1 MMFLWP
7 RETLV
12 KVTQAAILLF
22 FALAFA
28 ATRLLRAGDLD
39 ESGVAGGVGD
49 GSGGAA
55 SAYPV
60 VQGEVKF
67 LTFEPWNGGWNNRR
81 MSLEIA
87 LLLAMATNRTL
98 VLPPV
103 SRVALMTTPSGYEE
117 FFDLPAMRDILPIL
131 TWDEFQPL
139 IPRVRP
145 SPNRAKTPITCA
157 YKMPNPRTF
166 CTTNLRVR
174 QISRLNSWVF
184 LKSVLT
190 MPLDARL
197 TLEQRKDLD
206 QFGPN
211 RVLVNDDMRDAASET
226 IWHFPQN
233 LFGHFY
239 QLVYFTDPALRR
251 SLFSKIRDATR
262 IRSDIQAYADEVV
275 KQLGGPNSFYSV
287 HIRRRDFK
295 QQYKSTFIEPR
306 AMAANIKN
314 QLGRVVYI
322 ASDEGNKEF
331 WADLK
336 AGLPDVSTFRFAS
349 SFESVFK
356 NVPDT
361 QKGVVEQLICAQ
373 AKVFIGTRF
382 STFSS
387 YIVRLRGYDPAVL
400 NKEVYFTDTKLEARH
415 PIAEHAKPYSWVKNP
430 LWSRAPWAREFPEA
444 WEDLL

>member
-1 MMFLWP
+1 MPRRPPRPRAKLFIQLIAFLFVASSLVHMVVFT
-7 RETLV
+7 REFPAES
-12 KVTQAAILLF
+12 AAVR
-22 FALAFA
+22 A
-28 ATRLLRAGDLD
+28 AARRNYVPDVRYL
-39 ESGVAGGVGD
+39 S
-49 GSGGAA
+49 
-55 SAYPV
+55 
-60 VQGEVKF
+60 
-67 LTFEPWNGGWNNRR
+67 FEPWNGGWNNRR

-87 LLLAMATNRTL
+87 LLLAKLTNRTL
-98 VLPPV
+98 VLPPR
-103 SRVALMTTPSGYEE
+103 SRVALMAVDSDYEE
-117 FFDLPAMRDILPIL
+117 FFNVTAMRQFVPVLQWSEFAPLVPIIAEHDGL
-131 TWDEFQPL
+131 QRRPVTCPYK
-139 IPRVRP
+139 RP
-145 SPNRAKTPITCA
+145 SPVRFCETARPVRAVAKL
-157 YKMPNPRTF
+157 NGW
-166 CTTNLRVR
+166 TT
-174 QISRLNSWVF
+174 
-184 LKSVLT
+184 LKVVIVH
-190 MPLDARL
+190 PLDANL
-197 TLEQRKDLD
+197 SAVQRKDLD